1 MADEIQQQIT
11 IADENGDETLYDV
24 LFTFQSEDYNRSY
37 ILVYP
42 TGKGEDEEIE
52 IMAFALP
59 AGDNPSDPQGG
70 ELLPIET
77 DEEWDMIESVLNTF
91 LNGDDDDES
100 ADQPEE

>member
-1 MADEIQQQIT
+1 MAEEIQQQIT

-42 TGKGEDEEIE
+42 TGKSVDEEIE

-59 AGDNPSDPQGG
+59 DGDNPSDPQGG
-70 ELLPIET
+70 ELKPIET

-91 LNGDDDDES
+91 LNGDDDE
-100 ADQPEE
+100 ATDQPED

>member
-1 MADEIQQQIT
+1 MADEPVQQQIT

-42 TGKGEDEEIE
+42 TGKDEDEEIE
-52 IMAFALP
+52 ILAFALP
-59 AGDNPSDPQGG
+59 EGDNPSDPKGG
-70 ELLPIET
+70 ELEAIES

-91 LNGDDDDES
+91 LNGDDDSDDSEK
-100 ADQPEE
+100 